1 MVPVKRFLLPLVF
14 VLAAVSAPAEGLY
27 APSVPED
34 AALVRVVNATPEEV
48 SIDIGPLRFPAL
60 AAYSGSA
67 YRPLRGD
74 VFVLAHAGERAVLT
88 PQPKAFFSVIL
99 LPDGVV
105 VMPDERHTDPARSQ
119 LVFYNLTGEHLDFVA
134 VEPEA
139 TLVAGVPPRE
149 GVLRVVNAI
158 TVRVGAATGGDVVYD
173 DLLELDRGESYTL
186 VVLGGEAGRSGFT
199 VQASVSPE

>member
-1 MVPVKRFLLPLVF
+1 MF
-14 VLAAVSAPAEGLY
+14 VLAVLSAPAEGLY

-34 AALVRVVNATPEEV
+34 AALVRVVNATSEEL

-60 AAYSGSA
+60 PAYGASA

-105 VMPDERHTDPARSQ
+105 VIPDERHSDPARSQ
-119 LVFYNLTGEHLDFVA
+119 IVVYNLTGESLDFVA

-139 TLVAGVPPRE
+139 TLVSDVAPQE
-149 GVLRVVNAI
+149 GAFRVVNAI
-158 TVRVGAATGGDVVYD
+158 TVRVGAAVGKDVVYD
-173 DLLELDRGESYTL
+173 ELLELDRGESYTL
-186 VVLGGEAGRSGFT
+186 VVLGTETGRAGFT
-199 VQASVSPE
+199 VQASVSLE